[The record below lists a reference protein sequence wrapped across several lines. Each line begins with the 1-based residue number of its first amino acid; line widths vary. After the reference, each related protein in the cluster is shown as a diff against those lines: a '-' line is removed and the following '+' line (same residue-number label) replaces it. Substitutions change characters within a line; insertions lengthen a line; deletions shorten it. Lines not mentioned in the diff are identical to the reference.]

1 MVEAFYDERD
11 DDDDVD
17 ELRLLLQTVATIRP
31 IAYPPGDI

>member
-1 MVEAFYDERD
+1 MVEAFYDER

-31 IAYPPGDI
+31 IVYPPGDI